1 MGCREGKGGSD
12 MLSFWKISQWSH
24 ISSFGLFPCRALS
37 ARDAEHVLREI
48 RTGLDAALKVPIL
61 LPVSCTNLGSDFSK
75 TPFYLLVLPVR
86 PSPVLFP
93 PLWQLARSLLLLF
106 LVVCPSTS
114 CVHDSCSSGI
124 LFMCC
129 TFFAPSTVSI
139 FGCSS
144 VLHERQLTRP
154 CDVCLGGI

>member
-1 MGCREGKGGSD
+1 
-12 MLSFWKISQWSH
+12 
-24 ISSFGLFPCRALS
+24 
-37 ARDAEHVLREI
+37 
-48 RTGLDAALKVPIL
+48 
-61 LPVSCTNLGSDFSK
+61 
-75 TPFYLLVLPVR
+75 
-86 PSPVLFP
+86 VLFP